1 MVLGD
6 LGSVP
11 SQPVTTTVGVAGNFR
26 FSRAKPHT
34 EGDVRKCQF
43 RHDTLCDAK
52 EQSTTR

>member
-6 LGSVP
+6 LGPVP